1 MSITA
6 LAADAD
12 VTRHAVTKHLRRMED
27 AGLLHASRLGRERV
41 REVEPTSLE
50 EAEQYLSAISDQWD
64 AALSRL
70 KAFVER

>member
-1 MSITA
+1 MSITTLTA
-6 LAADAD
+6 GTD
-12 VTRHAVTKHLRRMED
+12 VTRQAVTKHLQRMEE

-41 REVEPTSLE
+41 WEVEPAGLVD
-50 EAEQYLSAISDQWD
+50 AEQYLRDISDQWD

>member
-12 VTRHAVTKHLRRMED
+12 VTRQAVTKHLRRMHR
-27 AGLLHASRLGRERV
+27 AGLLRVHQQGRERV
-41 REVEPTSLE
+41 WQVEPTSLE
-50 EAEQYLSAISDQWD
+50 EAEHYLRAISDQWE
-64 AALSRL
+64 AALGRL